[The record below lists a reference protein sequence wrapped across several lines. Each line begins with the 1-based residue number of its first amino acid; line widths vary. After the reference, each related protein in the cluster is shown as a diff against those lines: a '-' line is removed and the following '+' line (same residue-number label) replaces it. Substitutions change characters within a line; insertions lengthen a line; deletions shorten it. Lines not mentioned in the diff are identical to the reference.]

1 MYYIKKLLLGL
12 LETQVNMI
20 IPEEN
25 ISYAFKVVLIGAPG
39 VGKTCLFNRY
49 CFNSFDM
56 NTKMTLGIS
65 FHSTY
70 LRIKNEI
77 DSSGQEKYVVNSI
90 FDFGGQERFRPMIPK
105 FLEGASGALLVF
117 DLVSFSSFQQLDYWY
132 NMLIKHTGNSE
143 IPKLLIGS
151 KYDLLDKTPSA
162 EIVNNEVLNEFIKTK
177 NLDGFFQTSALEN
190 YNILNVFKKLTNL
203 MLRRHNSRAIVI

>member
-1 MYYIKKLLLGL
+1 
-12 LETQVNMI
+12 MI

-25 ISYAFKVVLIGAPG
+25 ISYAFKVVIIGGPG

-49 CFNSFDM
+49 CFNSYDM

-70 LRIKNEI
+70 LRIKFNNLPHEH
-77 DSSGQEKYVVNSI
+77 EKYVVNSI

-105 FLEGASGALLVF
+105 FLEGANGALLVF
-117 DLVSFSSFQQLDYWY
+117 DLVNSSSFQQLGYWDD
-132 NMLIKHTGNSE
+132 MLIKNTGNTS

-151 KYDLLDKTPSA
+151 KSDLLDK
-162 EIVNNEVLNEFIKTK
+162 IVPTDRVNIDDINEFIKTREIYS
-177 NLDGFFQTSALEN
+177 FFQTSALEN
-190 YNILNVFKKLTNL
+190 YNILKVFKELTNL
-203 MLRRHNSRAIVI
+203 MLKKHNCEAIVI

>member
-1 MYYIKKLLLGL
+1 
-12 LETQVNMI
+12 MI

-25 ISYAFKVVLIGAPG
+25 ISYAFKIVLIGAPG

-49 CFNSFDM
+49 CFNSFDL

-70 LRIKNEI
+70 LRIKFPKIQSKNELFA
-77 DSSGQEKYVVNSI
+77 VNSI

-117 DLVSFSSFQQLDYWY
+117 DLVNFSSFQQLEYWY
-132 NMLIKHTGNSE
+132 NMLISHTGSLN
-143 IPKLLIGS
+143 IPILLIGS
-151 KYDLLDKTPSA
+151 KSDLLDKTPEA
-162 EIVNNEVLNEFIKTK
+162 EIVSNENIMEFVKSK
-177 NLDGFFQTSALEN
+177 ELDGYYKTSALEN
-190 YNILNVFKKLTNL
+190 YNILEVFKTLTNL
-203 MLRRHNSRAIVI
+203 MLKIHNSGAVVI

>member
-1 MYYIKKLLLGL
+1 
-12 LETQVNMI
+12 MI

-25 ISYAFKVVLIGAPG
+25 ISYAFKIVLIGAPG

-70 LRIKNEI
+70 LRIKFPETQ
-77 DSSGQEKYVVNSI
+77 SKQERYVVNSI
-90 FDFGGQERFRPMIPK
+90 FDFGGQERFRPMLPK

-117 DLVSFSSFQQLDYWY
+117 DLVNFSSFQQLGYWY
-132 NMLIKHTGNSE
+132 DMLIKHTGSLS
-143 IPKLLIGS
+143 IPVVLIGS
-151 KYDLLDKTPSA
+151 KSDLLDKVPKA
-162 EIVNNEVLNEFIKTK
+162 EIVNDELIMEFVKSK
-177 NLDGFFQTSALEN
+177 DLEGYYKTSALEN
-190 YNILNVFKKLTNL
+190 YNILDVFKELTTL
-203 MLRRHNSRAIVI
+203 MLRIHNSGAIVV